1 MEYLGVLRYADT
13 MSTYFCSLFNL
24 LLKWRISMEKPYL
37 LGWLSRFHSIFKDTI
52 STPAFVLPQNDSGL
66 PSRCGLMAVD
76 RSVLRV
82 AYPVR
87 AALAGSRPYF

>member
-1 MEYLGVLRYADT
+1 
-13 MSTYFCSLFNL
+13 
-24 LLKWRISMEKPYL
+24 MEKPYL

-52 STPAFVLPQNDSGL
+52 STPAFVLPQNDL

-82 AYPVR
+82 MYLVR
-87 AALAGSRPYF
+87 GLGRVVLPQGELRSRST